1 MVHKTENLNI
11 MAPDYSSA
19 SGEKL
24 RTQYVQNWENIRMLQ
39 KMPGKKLT
47 ASIFCHFSL
56 DMLRALNPV
65 SFAIIK
71 SARTSF
77 STPKIS
83 EVRQRPKFS
92 ALIEKRGEKRT
103 SQVIWLVNQACYH
116 DQGAV
121 FPFYPFFCN
130 NFLL

>member
-1 MVHKTENLNI
+1 MVHKTENLI
-11 MAPDYSSA
+11 KISPDYSSA

-24 RTQYVQNWENIRMLQ
+24 RTQYVQKWENIRMLQ
-39 KMPGKKLT
+39 KMSERKLT

-92 ALIEKRGEKRT
+92 VLIEKKR
-103 SQVIWLVNQACYH
+103 
-116 DQGAV
+116 
-121 FPFYPFFCN
+121 
-130 NFLL
+130 